1 MRKVCSGTVS
11 GKHPA
16 SISMIESPT
25 DRSLATIAVAG
36 PCRRLT
42 AYGFQ
47 CGKPTTKPCLNPPE
61 GGRRIEFVT
70 RLRRDVRLYEPLV
83 ASAKNPRGGRPRIGE
98 SDCPRRK
105 TQQVEDAL
113 ATRPDLRVWPH
124 FARSATS
131 ELSNEQ
137 LDFQFTMA
145 RQLAPGDRSGLGCT
159 IGLCTV
165 RGRAND
171 STLRG
176 QDEDC
181 VRRRRRPVMAMPN
194 TNITP
199 VACCWPRTC
208 RSGLPNVETV
218 ICRNGW
224 PKAPKV
230 FDGAAAIVVFS
241 DGGEGNP
248 MLPHLDQID
257 RLMKRGVGLACLH
270 YAVT

>member
-1 MRKVCSGTVS
+1 
-11 GKHPA
+11 
-16 SISMIESPT
+16 MIESPT

-83 ASAKNPRGGRPRIGE
+83 ASAKNPRGGRPRIGGKRLP
-98 SDCPRRK
+98 SPQNTTSGRCVGNKAGP
-105 TQQVEDAL
+105 TCMA
-113 ATRPDLRVWPH
+113 A

-181 VRRRRRPVMAMPN
+181 VRRRRSPVMAMPN

-208 RSGLPNVETV
+208 
-218 ICRNGW
+218 
-224 PKAPKV
+224 
-230 FDGAAAIVVFS
+230 AAAYRTSKRSSAATAGRKPRRFS
-241 DGGEGNP
+241 TERPPSWSSPTEARGTRCCRISTKS
-248 MLPHLDQID
+248 ID
-257 RLMKRGVGLACLH
+257 
-270 YAVT
+270 